1 MKKEFTYDDVIFRI
15 GYYRNKN
22 NLSARDLSLQLDYG
36 TSQVNRIERKKVE
49 LKVSTLLKFM
59 ELVGITPLEF
69 FYPDLES
76 YKYDI
81 ELIKILSNL
90 SSEDKQMLIAL
101 AKKIK

>member
-22 NLSARDLSLQLDYG
+22 NLSVRDLSLQLDYG
-36 TSQVNRIERKKVE
+36 TSQVHRIERKKVE